1 LNNADWQVV
10 RAAGSKKEEN
20 ALALRQSEAAVYAA
34 PGNENIHNTL
44 GVCYYRQG
52 DYERAL
58 QTLTQSER
66 LNATK
71 DGSLPADLAFLAM
84 AQHRLGKKDEAKTT
98 LDRLREIMKQARWTD
113 DAEAQGFL
121 REAEETLKQKPASQK
136 K

>member
-1 LNNADWQVV
+1 MNNADWQVV

-84 AQHRLGKKDEAKTT
+84 AQHQLGKKDEAKAT
-98 LDRLREIMKQARWTD
+98 LARLRQFMKQPVWANN
-113 DAEAQGFL
+113 AEAQGFFG
-121 REAEETLKQKPASQK
+121 EAETLINSGQPRQE
-136 K
+136 